1 MAAINAPCPTGDC
14 RNHRVSQQPSVA
26 TESFSVN
33 YGKCLPKLQKSTKKK
48 TATRTSPTSA
58 PSSDLHDQNGTKSEE
73 RVDHDGTRWN
83 KGALKKICTNSH
95 SCCLWGLSQSIWV
108 RGHRPGSGQPRGK
121 LLRDPI
127 QGYDP
132 RTKSSTF

>member
-14 RNHRVSQQPSVA
+14 RNHRVSQQPSIA

-73 RVDHDGTRWN
+73 RVDHDGT
-83 KGALKKICTNSH
+83 
-95 SCCLWGLSQSIWV
+95 
-108 RGHRPGSGQPRGK
+108 
-121 LLRDPI
+121 
-127 QGYDP
+127 
-132 RTKSSTF
+132 KSSPNYLNRISPNRGQSQAQAQQRCGAHDRHESCPKKVMVTRLDSVPL